1 MNNTK
6 GAFESPEFW
15 SPGHTQSTPLS
26 SVAPPFAFGQ
36 QAMDEV
42 LNAII
47 IVALFV
53 IMVSLGCTMEIAR
66 ITTHLRKPRGVAI
79 GIMAQYGIMPLT
91 ALVLGKLFQLGATE
105 SRAILNC
112 GCCPGGNL
120 SNIFSLA
127 LREDMNLSI
136 VMTTC
141 STLLAIGLMP
151 LLLYLYGLYEGDLEG
166 KIPYKGII
174 TSLVLMLIPCAIGV
188 ILNEKKPQCTGFIIK
203 ARKMVLLLVSSAV
216 IIVLSVAN
224 MGSGIMAVFSPSLL
238 GSSALMPFIGF
249 LLGYAVSA
257 VFKLNDQCRR
267 TVCMETGC
275 QNVQLLK
282 VAFAPEIIGPLY
294 FFPLLYL
301 LFQLGEG
308 LLLILLFRIYDRIKT
323 HSAANLCAG
332 MDAVGAQEI
341 KPASRPCR
349 NSGKPGKQYTD
360 SAAAAI
366 TTPPSSTSCSW
377 LTGLQQFCVRL
388 LSICS
393 FYVQQRNCHRAVCT
407 LIVIS
412 QRPGSRLGLSLPACE
427 GDFQ

>member
-1 MNNTK
+1 MNKTK

-36 QAMDEV
+36 QAMDKA

-47 IVALFV
+47 TVAPFV

-66 ITTHLRKPRGVAI
+66 ITTHLRKPKGVAI
-79 GIMAQYGIMPLT
+79 GVMAQYGIMPLP
-91 ALVLGKLFQLGATE
+91 AFMLGKLFQLGATE
-105 SRAILNC
+105 SLAILNC

-136 VMTTC
+136 VMTIC
-141 STLLAIGLMP
+141 SMLLAIGLIP
-151 LLLYLYGLYEGDLEG
+151 LLLYLSGALYEGDLEG

-174 TSLVLMLIPCAIGV
+174 TFLVLTLIPCAIGI
-188 ILNEKKPQCTGFIIK
+188 ILNERKPQCTGFIIK
-203 ARKMVLLLVSSAV
+203 ARKMVLLLVSSAA

-249 LLGYAVSA
+249 LLDYVALA
-257 VFKLNDQCRR
+257 VFKLNDQCRW
-267 TVCMETGC
+267 TVCIETGC
-275 QNVQLLK
+275 QNIQLSSTILK

-294 FFPLLYL
+294 FFPLL

-308 LLLILLFRIYDRIKT
+308 LLLILVFRIYDRIKT
-323 HSAANLCAG
+323 SSAANLLCAG
-332 MDAVGAQEI
+332 MDAVRTQKI
-341 KPASRPCR
+341 KPVARPCR
-349 NSGKPGKQYTD
+349 NSGKPGKQD

-366 TTPPSSTSCSW
+366 TTLQAPPPAAGLHVSSSVKDFYLYARFMPDKGIATE
-377 LTGLQQFCVRL
+377 
-388 LSICS
+388 LSAPS
-393 FYVQQRNCHRAVCT
+393 
-407 LIVIS
+407 
-412 QRPGSRLGLSLPACE
+412 
-427 GDFQ
+427 